1 MWMLRRSW
9 QSIANSIRADSQQKR
24 LTFLGGGYRIFLMKI
39 TAKSRYAL
47 RMLLDIAVS
56 GDGRPRTIKEIAA
69 SQGISQKFISR
80 LAVPLRRAGLLATER
95 GVNGGLRL
103 SRQVGDITLLDIVE
117 ATDGRLSL
125 LKCLS
130 HPGAC
135 RRQGHCAAENAWRQA
150 NESFARTLRSIRLSS
165 IVEESRRI
173 SREDQA
179 EPDYCI

>member
-1 MWMLRRSW
+1 
-9 QSIANSIRADSQQKR
+9 
-24 LTFLGGGYRIFLMKI
+24 MKI

-56 GDGRPRTIKEIAA
+56 GDGGPRTIKEIAA

-130 HPGAC
+130 HPGSC